1 MLTLRLENS
10 IKFYILVPVYKVEKY
25 IRDCIDSVLS
35 QTYQNFRLVLVDDGS
50 PDNCGKIC
58 DEYAEND
65 DRITV
70 IHQNNM
76 GLLAARRT
84 GIGVAKHECS
94 DDSFICFLDSDDS
107 LKPNALEVIKNAI
120 IANMSDLVIYNL
132 SIVVD
137 GIETS
142 QNDMCF
148 VGNVTDKAELYRKVF
163 FNYEYN
169 PLCRK
174 VVSAKLIHDTDYSM
188 YYHISHSED
197 LLQSIPIYG
206 ECKKVSFIN
215 DKLYNY
221 NQVTTSIT
229 HSVEYRGYKI
239 DSTVRKAVWDFLK
252 SENVWTE
259 KDYKEYLKYCRKLIK
274 NMIRKISDFD
284 VELAKKAELFQ
295 EIKEDEYYSMVIAS
309 APKKDIFFKLFSSGN
324 YGAINIFF
332 GLRRKLASLRNLV
345 KR

>member
-1 MLTLRLENS
+1 MSNIL
-10 IKFYILVPVYKVEKY
+10 FYILVPVYKVEKY

-35 QTYQNFRLVLVDDGS
+35 QTYQNFRLILVDDGS

-65 DRITV
+65 VRITV
-70 IHQNNM
+70 IHQDNM

-84 GIGVAKHECS
+84 GIGAAKRECS
-94 DDSFICFLDSDDS
+94 DDSFIMFLDSDDS
-107 LKPNALEVIKNAI
+107 LKQNALETIKKAI
-120 IANMSDLVIYNL
+120 NTSQCDLVIYRL
-132 SIVVD
+132 SVVVD
-137 GIETS
+137 GVEIQQ
-142 QNDMCF
+142 QNAAF
-148 VGNVTDKAELYRKVF
+148 TGVVTNKKELYRKVF
-163 FNYEYN
+163 LNNGYN

-174 VVSAKLIHDTDYSM
+174 VVSSKLIHDTDYST
-188 YYHISHSED
+188 YYHISSGED

-206 ECKKVSFIN
+206 ECEKVSFIG

-221 NQVTTSIT
+221 NQVSTSIT

-259 KDYKEYLKYCRKLIK
+259 KDYKEYLNYCRRLVK
-274 NMIRKISDFD
+274 NMIRQISDFD
-284 VELAKKAELFQ
+284 VELIKKSELFQ
-295 EIKEDEYYSMVIAS
+295 KIKEDEYYSMVIAS
-309 APKKDIFFKLFSSGN
+309 APKNDIFFKLFSSGK
-324 YGAINIFF
+324 YGAINIIF
-332 GLRRKLASLRNLV
+332 GLRRKLASLRNVV

>member
-1 MLTLRLENS
+1 MLTLSLENN

-35 QTYQNFRLVLVDDGS
+35 QTYQNFRLILVDDGS

-84 GIGVAKHECS
+84 GIGVAKRECS
-94 DDSFICFLDSDDS
+94 DDSFIMFLDSDDS
-107 LKPNALEVIKNAI
+107 MKPNALEVINNTI
-120 IANMSDLVIYNL
+120 ITNKCDLLIYDTSVVVNGVEKKQNSQGFEGIVTNKSELYHMVFESSRYNL
-132 SIVVD
+132 
-137 GIETS
+137 
-142 QNDMCF
+142 
-148 VGNVTDKAELYRKVF
+148 LWRKS
-163 FNYEYN
+163 
-169 PLCRK
+169 
-174 VVSAKLIHDTDYSM
+174 VSAKLIHDTDYSM
-188 YYHISHSED
+188 YYHISHGED

-221 NQVTTSIT
+221 NQVPTSIT

-259 KDYKEYLKYCRKLIK
+259 KDYKEYLNYCRRLVK
-274 NMIRKISDFD
+274 NMIRQISDFD

-295 EIKEDEYYSMVIAS
+295 KIKKDEYYSMVIAS
-309 APKKDIFFKLFSSGN
+309 APKNDIFFKLFSSGN
-324 YGAINIFF
+324 YDAIDILF